1 MPKKTKP
8 PVKKS
13 QSKLMTKAAAED
25 RSLMQSD
32 KKRSGTLK
40 RPKEATVTLKKKT
53 VSSVTPKKKV
63 AKAKPAKSKKKK
75 LSGTLRPSDYHN
87 KPAHKVS
94 YIDPDGSGGGPGKPA
109 KKYKSYMEY
118 KNGGTIQHD

>member
-53 VSSVTPKKKV
+53 VSSVTPKKK
-63 AKAKPAKSKKKK
+63 K